1 MEKVVIGFLAAR
13 QDEPYQHAVWSGAV
27 EEAERIGASIV
38 FFSGQRVR
46 SPVGYEALDNI
57 AYDIAARSHVAGLA
71 IMTNVIGT
79 YLKQEELLQFITRFK
94 GVPVVSV
101 GVNIPGVVSVRINNQ
116 GGMIAVADHLVQVHK
131 RRRFLF
137 LAGPAEHVESIDR
150 QREFSQRLDELLGSK
165 YDLQIEYCNFQE
177 EEAYETT
184 RKWFCKEKPFDAV
197 VAANDLMALGALRA
211 LSEGGISV
219 PEEVSVT
226 GFDDTE
232 DSRFSIPSLTTVRQG
247 THELGRQAIR
257 CLGRQLGIV
266 SDEREDSEARISFII
281 RESCGCSVSA
291 FSEPVEMEYRSMSG
305 GIDTLEALSQEVN
318 TALARG
324 RNPATLKPQRLDP
337 KLKDQVLLIIAEGIT
352 KYQTNLRRSA
362 ERRARVLQ
370 EIESALVA
378 SFSLP
383 DILSQV
389 AHGTETLGIS
399 ACWLVLFESKDS
411 SLSWA
416 RLVLASEEGNLRI
429 LTPYGLRFRTSE
441 ILPGGLS
448 SRWVSYVCEPLRFGE
463 ERLGYLICTANS
475 DDRRVFEAL
484 RDQVSSAIKGAMLMS
499 AERDRERRLA
509 HEVRLRTMELY
520 ATNKRLR
527 EEIKRRSGLER
538 ELLEISN
545 DIMARIGRDIH
556 DDLCQDIAG
565 IGLMAAT
572 LEGSLRRLDFPEASD
587 AANSA
592 SAIALAA
599 SRTAAQAKG
608 IARGLYPA
616 ELEAKG
622 LVEAV
627 SELVKAARERSPS
640 QIRLEVT
647 PGFMLKNSEKALQLY
662 RIIQEALNNA
672 VSHAR
677 ANEIVVALRMDREA
691 VQVEVADDGIG
702 IPERM
707 KSGRGMGLRIMKYR
721 ASVIGGELRIRS
733 KDRGSIISCRVA
745 R

>member
-1 MEKVVIGFLAAR
+1 MEKVRIGFLAAR
-13 QDEPYQHAVWSGAV
+13 LDEPYQHAVWSGAV
-27 EEAERIGASIV
+27 EEADRIGASIV

-79 YLKQEELLQFITRFK
+79 YLKQEELLLFIRRFK
-94 GVPVVSV
+94 NVPIVSV
-101 GVNIPGVVSVRINNQ
+101 GVNIPGVDSVRIDNQ

-150 QREFSQRLDELLGSK
+150 QREFSQRLDELLGPK

-184 RKWFCKEKPFDAV
+184 RKLFCTEKPFDAV

-219 PEEVSVT
+219 PEEVSIT

-247 THELGRQAIR
+247 THELGKQAIR

-266 SDEREDSEARISFII
+266 SDECEDSEARISFII

-291 FSEPVEMEYRSMSG
+291 FSEPIEMEYRSMSG

-324 RNPATLKPQRLDP
+324 RNPAALKPQRLDP
-337 KLKDQVLLIIAEGIT
+337 KLKDQALLIIAEGIT

-448 SRWVSYVCEPLRFGE
+448 SRWVAYVCEPLRFGE

-520 ATNKRLR
+520 AANKRLR
-527 EEIKRRSGLER
+527 EEIERRSGLER

-572 LEGSLRRLDFPEASD
+572 LEGSLRRLDFPGASN

-647 PGFMLKNSEKALQLY
+647 PGFILKNSEKALHLY

-702 IPERM
+702 IPQRM